1 MGCCLVAFAS
11 WLSPRLALFVW
22 WLFGDRLSIAFDSFW
37 AGFLGFLVL
46 PWATL
51 FYALA
56 YAPVGEVSGL
66 GWVFVGFGVLC
77 DIASWGG
84 GGRQGRTY
92 YVEEYRPS

>member
-1 MGCCLVAFAS
+1 MGCCLVAVAS
-11 WLSPRLALFVW
+11 WVSPRLVLVLVW
-22 WLFGDRLSIAFDSFW
+22 IFGDRLSIAFDSFW
-37 AGFLGFLVL
+37 QGLLGFAIL

-51 FYALA
+51 FYVLA
-56 YAPVGEVSGL
+56 YAPVGEVSAL

-92 YVEEYRPS
+92 YVDEYRA